1 MKYIIYKTM
10 RKDLQ
15 EKIDHAIQILKRM
28 EPIALKYRDYGLIGA
43 FSGGKDSQVIR
54 QLLNMAEVKHIMKYQ
69 WTTIDP
75 PEVLHFIREEY
86 PDVIIERP
94 TETFWQ
100 LCMRYKMLPTQFKR
114 FCCRE
119 LKESKDSHCV
129 TITGVRA
136 AESPRRKHRQEVE
149 IQTRRRHPDYV
160 RGNLDEFNMYLE
172 THVDCIQGKDK
183 LIVNPII
190 DWTEQDVW
198 DFLHYMDLPS
208 CELYDRGYS
217 RVGCLF
223 CPMASRRSLH
233 LMEHDY
239 PKYRDAFIRLI
250 HRIRA
255 KRLEEGGYDIYQT
268 LTDEQVFSAWL
279 NKISYTRLLADRC
292 QTCIPFEFSCK
303 NDEF

>member
-1 MKYIIYKTM
+1 MRTELRDKINRSVLIIK
-10 RKDLQ
+10 K
-15 EKIDHAIQILKRM
+15 M
-28 EPIALKYRDYGLIGA
+28 EPIALRYREYGFIGA

-75 PEVLHFIREEY
+75 PEVIHFIREQY

-94 TETFWQ
+94 DETFWQ
-100 LCMRYKMLPTQFKR
+100 LCYRHGLLPTQFKR

-136 AESPRRKHRQEVE
+136 AESPKRKIRQEVE
-149 IQTRRRHPDYV
+149 IQTRRRHPDYI
-160 RGNLDEFNMYLE
+160 RGTLDQFNMYRE
-172 THVDCIQGKDK
+172 THVDCIMGKDK

-198 DFLHYMDLPS
+198 EFLHYMDLPS
-208 CELYDRGYS
+208 CELYDRGYN

-233 LMEHDY
+233 MMERDY
-239 PKYRDAFIRLI
+239 PKYREAFIRLI
-250 HRIRA
+250 HRIRE
-255 KRLEEGGYDIYQT
+255 KRLQNGGYDTYQT
-268 LTDEQVFSAWL
+268 LTDEEVFSAWL
-279 NKISYTRLLADRC
+279 NKRSTKKMLAEKS
-292 QTCIPFEFSCK
+292 QMVIEF
-303 NDEF
+303 

>member
-1 MKYIIYKTM
+1 M
-10 RKDLQ
+10 RTELQ
-15 EKIDHAIQILKRM
+15 DKINRSITILKKM
-28 EPIALKYRDYGLIGA
+28 EPVALKYRDFGFIGA

-54 QLLNMAEVKHIMKYQ
+54 QLLNLAEVKHIMKYQ

-75 PEVLHFIREEY
+75 PEVIKFIKREY

-94 TETFWQ
+94 NETFWQ
-100 LCMRYKMLPTQFKR
+100 LCYRHGILPSQYKR

-119 LKESKDSHCV
+119 LKESRDSHCV
-129 TITGVRA
+129 TVTGVRA
-136 AESPRRKHRQEVE
+136 AESPRRKQRREVE

-160 RGNLDEFNMYLE
+160 RGSLDEFNMYRE

-198 DFLHYMDLPS
+198 EFLHYMDLPS
-208 CELYDRGYS
+208 CELYDRGYT

-233 LMEHDY
+233 LMERDY
-239 PKYRDAFIRLI
+239 PKYREAFIRLI
-250 HRIRA
+250 HRIRQ
-255 KRLEEGGYDIYQT
+255 KRLEKGGYDIYKT
-268 LTDEQVFSAWL
+268 LSDEQVFSAWL
-279 NKISYTRLLADRC
+279 NKKSVKTMLGESC
-292 QTCIPFEFSCK
+292 HCEIPFEFACDI
-303 NDEF
+303 DEK

>member
-1 MKYIIYKTM
+1 MRTELRDKINRSVLIIK
-10 RKDLQ
+10 K
-15 EKIDHAIQILKRM
+15 M
-28 EPIALKYRDYGLIGA
+28 EPIALRYREYGFIGA

-54 QLLNMAEVKHIMKYQ
+54 QLLNMAEVKHVMKYQ

-75 PEVLHFIREEY
+75 PEVIHFIREQY

-94 TETFWQ
+94 DETFWQ
-100 LCMRYKMLPTQFKR
+100 LCYRHGLLPTQFKR

-136 AESPRRKHRQEVE
+136 AESPKRKIRQEVE
-149 IQTRRRHPDYV
+149 IQTRRRHPDYI
-160 RGNLDEFNMYLE
+160 RGTLDQFNMYRE
-172 THVDCIQGKDK
+172 THVDCIMGKDK

-198 DFLHYMDLPS
+198 EFLHYMDLPS
-208 CELYDRGYS
+208 CELYDRGYN

-233 LMEHDY
+233 MMEKDY
-239 PKYRDAFIRLI
+239 PKYRQAFIRLI
-250 HRIRA
+250 HRIRE
-255 KRLEEGGYDIYQT
+255 KRIQNGGYDIYKT
-268 LTDEQVFSAWL
+268 LTDEEVFYAWL
-279 NKISYTRLLADRC
+279 NKISYKKLLANKC
-292 QTCIPFEFSCK
+292 QTCLDF
-303 NDEF
+303 

>member
-1 MKYIIYKTM
+1 MRTELRDKINRSILIIK
-10 RKDLQ
+10 K
-15 EKIDHAIQILKRM
+15 M
-28 EPIALKYRDYGLIGA
+28 EPIALRYREYGFIGA

-54 QLLNMAEVKHIMKYQ
+54 QLLNMAEVEHIMKYQ

-75 PEVLHFIREEY
+75 PEVIHFIREEY

-94 TETFWQ
+94 DETFWQ
-100 LCMRYKMLPTQFKR
+100 LCYRHGILPTQYKR

-136 AESPRRKHRQEVE
+136 AESPKRKIRQEVE
-149 IQTRRRHPDYV
+149 IQTRRRHPDYI
-160 RGNLDEFNMYLE
+160 RGTLDQFNMYRE
-172 THVDCIQGKDK
+172 THVDCIMGKDK

-198 DFLHYMDLPS
+198 EFLHYMDLPS
-208 CELYDRGYS
+208 CELYDRGYN

-233 LMEHDY
+233 MMEKDY
-239 PKYRDAFIRLI
+239 PKYREAFIRLI
-250 HRIRA
+250 HRIRE
-255 KRLEEGGYDIYQT
+255 KRLQNGGYDIYQT
-268 LTDEQVFSAWL
+268 LTDEEVFSAWL
-279 NKISYTRLLADRC
+279 NKRSTKKVLAEKG
-292 QTCIPFEFSCK
+292 QMVIEF
-303 NDEF
+303 